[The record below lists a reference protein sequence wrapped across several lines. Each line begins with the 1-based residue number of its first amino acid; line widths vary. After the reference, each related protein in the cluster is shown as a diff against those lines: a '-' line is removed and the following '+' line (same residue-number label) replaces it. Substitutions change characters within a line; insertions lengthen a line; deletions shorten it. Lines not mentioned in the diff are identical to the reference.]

1 MDLDEILRIAN
12 PKQLAAIKHPLAP
25 LMIIAGAGTGK
36 TFTLENRIIYMIQ
49 QYGVKPDSLLTI
61 TYTEK
66 AAKELKSR
74 LHEKIGQ
81 KVHPMF
87 VGTFH
92 SFCYKLMKDYQINNA
107 DSSSLID
114 QSEAVH
120 MILENYDDFM
130 PFMSEEY
137 SINPK
142 ISVVESFIPFFNRL
156 RDELVDIDKVDQ
168 SILKDFYKD
177 DAESLDQLNDLL
189 RIFPIYQNLK
199 KENNLIDYNDM
210 ILDTFHALKNDTR
223 LLEKVQSKYEHLIID
238 EFQDNNYALN
248 EISRLISKKNRS
260 ITVVGDDD
268 QVIYSFRGANAFN
281 ISTFEKTYESHL
293 IMK

>member
-1 MDLDEILRIAN
+1 MDQDEILRIAN

-49 QYGVKPDSLLTI
+49 QYGVKPDSILTI

-107 DSSSLID
+107 DSCSLMD

-130 PFMSEEY
+130 PFMSEEF

-168 SILKDFYKD
+168 FILKDFYKD

-199 KENNLIDYNDM
+199 KENNLIDYND
-210 ILDTFHALKNDTR
+210 TVSYT
-223 LLEKVQSKYEHLIID
+223 HLT
-238 EFQDNNYALN
+238 LPT
-248 EISRLISKKNRS
+248 
-260 ITVVGDDD
+260 TVSV
-268 QVIYSFRGANAFN
+268 
-281 ISTFEKTYESHL
+281 
-293 IMK
+293 

>member
-1 MDLDEILRIAN
+1 MDQDEILRIAN

-49 QYGVKPDSLLTI
+49 HYGVKPDSILTI

-137 SINPK
+137 SICLLYTSP
-142 ISVVESFIPFFNRL
+142 SP
-156 RDELVDIDKVDQ
+156 RD
-168 SILKDFYKD
+168 S
-177 DAESLDQLNDLL
+177 
-189 RIFPIYQNLK
+189 
-199 KENNLIDYNDM
+199 
-210 ILDTFHALKNDTR
+210 
-223 LLEKVQSKYEHLIID
+223 
-238 EFQDNNYALN
+238 
-248 EISRLISKKNRS
+248 
-260 ITVVGDDD
+260 
-268 QVIYSFRGANAFN
+268 
-281 ISTFEKTYESHL
+281 
-293 IMK
+293 

>member
-107 DSSSLID
+107 DSLSLVD

-142 ISVVESFIPFFNRL
+142 ISEVESFIPFFNRL

-168 SILKDFYKD
+168 SVLKDFYKD
-177 DAESLDQLNDLL
+177 DAESLD
-189 RIFPIYQNLK
+189 RFSP
-199 KENNLIDYNDM
+199 E
-210 ILDTFHALKNDTR
+210 
-223 LLEKVQSKYEHLIID
+223 
-238 EFQDNNYALN
+238 
-248 EISRLISKKNRS
+248 
-260 ITVVGDDD
+260 
-268 QVIYSFRGANAFN
+268 
-281 ISTFEKTYESHL
+281 
-293 IMK
+293 

>member
-1 MDLDEILRIAN
+1 MHLDEILRIAN

-49 QYGVKPDSLLTI
+49 QYGVKPDSILTI

-130 PFMSEEY
+130 PFMSEEF

-223 LLEKVQSKYEHLIID
+223 LLEKVQIKYEHLIID

-281 ISTFEKTYESHL
+281 IST
-293 IMK
+293 